1 MATLDIPQAL
11 TGSLIDIADLGDLTI
26 FPSTERCQHWG
37 VYTANQ
43 QELACPCA
51 GVDERLRKV
60 FYLASEILQAN
71 FPLLIANQVLS
82 FSQEEVAQAYEI
94 AQAHAAG
101 TLPRTDE
108 EQNEEEQAEETVNE
122 GEETAE
128 STKEQAP
135 KPAIPSPAAFAAR
148 FAPATS
154 THNEQQA
161 EDTQSEPAPA
171 EQSTPAPTRAA
182 PAPAP
187 MPGMFAK
194 IKKSELTW
202 RKPVYLLSPEE
213 RKESAETERIIDAP
227 APAALSP
234 ALPTPLTALPGVA
247 TRAQSDSLI
256 IAEPETDDAPV
267 RYIVRPELRRIMA
280 DIEMSHEKLVE
291 VIEEGEREELTPW
304 LSLYRHDD
312 YLVEVNTVSHEVI
325 LIVDEYEDE
334 EEL

>member
-11 TGSLIDIADLGDLTI
+11 TGPLIDIADLGDLTI
-26 FPSTERCQHWG
+26 FKPTERCQHWG
-37 VYTANQ
+37 VYTAAQ
-43 QELACPCA
+43 DELACPCA

-82 FSQEEVAQAYEI
+82 FSQEEVAQAYEL

-101 TLPRTDE
+101 TLPRDE
-108 EQNEEEQAEETVNE
+108 EPGHEGPGEEEPREESAEEA
-122 GEETAE
+122 ET
-128 STKEQAP
+128 TQEQAP

-148 FAPATS
+148 FAPAAS
-154 THNEQQA
+154 TQSESGA
-161 EDTQSEPAPA
+161 EDTHEQQQPAAANATPKPA
-171 EQSTPAPTRAA
+171 
-182 PAPAP
+182 
-187 MPGMFAK
+187 PGMFAK

-202 RKPVYLLSPEE
+202 RKPVYLQEAEE
-213 RKESAETERIIDAP
+213 REEAAESERIIQAQEP
-227 APAALSP
+227 AVVSP

-247 TRAQSDSLI
+247 TRTQSDSLI

-280 DIEMSHEKLVE
+280 DIDMSHEKLVE